1 MWIFL
6 SRFSY
11 FPSLTQRDPPL
22 SASHKP
28 QDKTRSV
35 DFSPAGGACQK
46 RHLTDINS
54 TEPIVAPFLL
64 AAIFGS
70 SQHAFYGKSGKIHPS
85 SLLPDIAAQIPNQAL
100 EPPRAD
106 LRLPNQ
112 TFSVPALSLQ
122 GFFRRGLVL
131 AFAMWNIVEEPQRR
145 HDPPTSSDSFLAVGE
160 MECQASV
167 RCSCWLHDLERLV
180 ALDPILSS
188 SGLGYIHLVFVLK
201 DREVSPHNLSS
212 PASSS

>member
-1 MWIFL
+1 LWIFL

-11 FPSLTQRDPPL
+11 FPFLSQRDPPV
-22 SASHKP
+22 SASPKT
-28 QDKTRSV
+28 QEKTRSV

-54 TEPIVAPFLL
+54 TEPIAAPFLL
-64 AAIFGS
+64 AAMFGS
-70 SQHAFYGKSGKIHPS
+70 PQHASHGKSGKIHPS
-85 SLLPDIAAQIPNQAL
+85 SLLPDIATQIPDQAL

-122 GFFRRGLVL
+122 VFFRRGLVL

-145 HDPPTSSDSFLAVGE
+145 HDLPTSSDSFLAVGE

-167 RCSCWLHDLERLV
+167 RCSCWLQDLERLI

-188 SGLGYIHLVFVLK
+188 SVLGYIHLAIVLK
-201 DREVSPHNLSS
+201 YREVSPHNLSS